1 MKLGK
6 LYFTRGINHAISEHI
21 TFSRFIV
28 KSLERYGMD
37 DWGEMC
43 EEDKEMNDL
52 SVQHNDGRVVA
63 RYKHSNRDIYI
74 ITDIQGE
81 ERNTTILFCDEY

>member
-1 MKLGK
+1 MDFGK
-6 LYFTRGINHAISEHI
+6 LYFTKGINHAIDERI

-28 KSLERYGMD
+28 KSLVKYGMN
-37 DWGEMC
+37 DWGDIC

-52 SVQHNDGRVVA
+52 SVQNNDGRVVA

-74 ITDIQGE
+74 ITDIQGDDW
-81 ERNTTILFCDEY
+81 NTTVLFCDEY